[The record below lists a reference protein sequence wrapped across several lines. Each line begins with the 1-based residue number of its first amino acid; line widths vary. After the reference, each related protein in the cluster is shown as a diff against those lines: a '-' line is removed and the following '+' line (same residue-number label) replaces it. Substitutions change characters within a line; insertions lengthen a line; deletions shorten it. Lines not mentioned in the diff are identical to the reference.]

1 MNLNTAEKFLLIAQH
16 PVKGRFTIS
25 DVQINYGI
33 IGALLLEMSLEN
45 RIAIEENIL
54 ILKNDKSSENTII
67 SEIVMIIRTSQ
78 RQRKVRFWIG
88 KLERKS
94 LIYKRKIMDGMEA
107 KGLIRIEHRKFL
119 GLIPYRKYYLTD
131 SRTRDSLIRQLRE
144 CVLFRRELINE
155 NIVIL
160 GLIEACRMHNII
172 SSDREELK
180 TIRKELKLIIK
191 ESPIAEAIDKT
202 IKEVQAAI
210 IAAVAVSTM
219 AASTSA
225 HH

>member
-1 MNLNTAEKFLLIAQH
+1 
-16 PVKGRFTIS
+16 
-25 DVQINYGI
+25 
-33 IGALLLEMSLEN
+33 
-45 RIAIEENIL
+45 
-54 ILKNDKSSENTII
+54 
-67 SEIVMIIRTSQ
+67 
-78 RQRKVRFWIG
+78 
-88 KLERKS
+88 
-94 LIYKRKIMDGMEA
+94 MEA

-119 GLIPYRKYYLTD
+119 GLIPYRKCYLTD

-172 SSDREELK
+172 SSDRQELK

-210 IAAVAVSTM
+210 IAAVTVSTM
-219 AASTSA
+219 AASTAA